1 MTLFP
6 VLAQAATFGEK
17 LVDPAFA
24 LNYLINALVL
34 GALYALLA
42 MGLVIVF
49 KATQVLNFAHG
60 AVSAMGAWF
69 AYLFALKLNVPGR
82 FFSDDHWLNV
92 ASDGYWSGKVVTWMV
107 SLAIALLTAALLG
120 YILERLFIEP
130 MVGEPI
136 FSVAIITLG
145 IDIAL
150 RTVYGDLIGSVAKQV
165 GDPWGFGLWK
175 IPVGDKTVFLPY
187 TEPTIVVIAIVAAVL
202 LWRFFRSKM
211 GVAMRATS
219 FDQEA
224 AMAMGI
230 PVRRVFGVAWMI
242 GAALAAL
249 AGTLYATGPRA
260 IGVSGALPFVVF
272 RAFPVIII
280 GGLDSILGAAIA
292 GFFVAGI
299 QQFVSMYAVGLSGV
313 LGSGFG
319 ELVPYVLM
327 MVMLLFR
334 PYGLLGTPE
343 VRRV

>member
-6 VLAQAATFGEK
+6 VLAQAASFGEK
-17 LVDPAFA
+17 LFDPAFA

-60 AVSAMGAWF
+60 AISAMGAWF

-82 FFSDDHWLNV
+82 FFADDHWLNV
-92 ASDGYWSGKVVTWMV
+92 AADGYWSGKVVSWLV
-107 SLAIALLTAALLG
+107 SLLIALLAAALLG

-136 FSVAIITLG
+136 FAVAIITLG
-145 IDIAL
+145 IDVAL
-150 RTVYGDLIGSVAKQV
+150 RTVFDDLVGPASKQV

-175 IPVGDKTVFLPY
+175 IAIGDKTVFLPY
-187 TEPTIVVIAIVAAVL
+187 TEPTIVVIALLAAFV
-202 LWRFFRSKM
+202 LWRFFRSKT
-211 GVAMRATS
+211 GVAMRATA

-230 PVRRVFGVAWMI
+230 PVRRIFGVAWMI

-249 AGTLYATGPRA
+249 AGSLYATGPRA
-260 IGVSGALPFVVF
+260 IGVGTALPFVVF

-280 GGLDSILGAAIA
+280 GGLDSIVGAAVA
-292 GFFVAGI
+292 GFLVAAV
-299 QQFVSMYAVGLSGV
+299 QQFTAMYISNLSSV
-313 LGSGFG
+313 MGSGFP

-327 MVMLLFR
+327 MVMLLFK
-334 PYGLLGTPE
+334 PYGLFGTPE

>member
-1 MTLFP
+1 MTFFP
-6 VLAQAATFGEK
+6 VLAQAATFTEK

-24 LNYLINALVL
+24 LNFLINALVL

-60 AVSAMGAWF
+60 AIAAMGAWF
-69 AYLFALKLNVPGR
+69 SYMWALKLNVPGR
-82 FFSDDHWLNV
+82 FFAADHWLNT
-92 ASDGYWSGKVVTWMV
+92 ASDSYFSGKVVGWF
-107 SLAIALLTAALLG
+107 IALALALVTAALLG
-120 YILERLFIEP
+120 WILERLFIEP

-145 IDIAL
+145 IDVAL
-150 RTVYGDLIGSVAKQV
+150 RTVYNDLVGSVSKQV

-187 TEPTIVVIAIVAAVL
+187 TEPTIVVIAVLAAL
-202 LWRFFRSKM
+202 ALAWFFRTKT
-211 GVAMRATS
+211 GVAMRATA

-224 AMAMGI
+224 AQAMGI
-230 PVRRVFGVAWMI
+230 PVRRIFGLAWII
-242 GAALAAL
+242 GSAL
-249 AGTLYATGPRA
+249 AGLAGILYATGPRA
-260 IGVSGALPFVVF
+260 IGVSTTLPFVVF

-280 GGLDSILGAAIA
+280 GGLDSIVGAAIA

-299 QQFVSMYAVGLSGV
+299 QQFLSMYLVGISGV

-319 ELVPYVLM
+319 EVVPYVLM
-327 MVMLLFR
+327 MIMLLFR
-334 PYGLLGTPE
+334 PYGFFGTEE